1 MELNN
6 EGAQTQNTSP
16 PVVEDGAMPR
26 HLGHSADI
34 KNNTYSDTGVFR
46 DTMCI
51 VQYYHVQ
58 GQKITIQEKE
68 AIESTVSSSH

>member
-16 PVVEDGAMPR
+16 PLVEDGAMPR

-34 KNNTYSDTGVFR
+34 KE
-46 DTMCI
+46 
-51 VQYYHVQ
+51 QYLQ
-58 GQKITIQEKE
+58 
-68 AIESTVSSSH
+68 